1 MRKSR
6 IGLEIGETAGGGVV
20 EEVAAEVVRTKAEGR
35 VLVDRDR
42 RFGRGFAAHRR
53 VAGRG
58 ARYVLVEV
66 VRLIG
71 RGLRFTLLVV
81 GRRRAAVTDGVVV
94 EVLGEAGDRLA
105 VLRAAG
111 RNQFA
116 SGVVSIGV
124 DGVREVAEGAAALG
138 DRGATAR
145 GVVSV
150 VELGDDV
157 GRRGVADLQ
166 ELVVGVVCPAGGE
179 AI

>member
-1 MRKSR
+1 M
-6 IGLEIGETAGGGVV
+6 
-20 EEVAAEVVRTKAEGR
+20 
-35 VLVDRDR
+35 
-42 RFGRGFAAHRR
+42 
-53 VAGRG
+53 
-58 ARYVLVEV
+58 
-66 VRLIG
+66 
-71 RGLRFTLLVV
+71 RFTLLVV

-124 DGVREVAEGAAALG
+124 DGVREVAERAAALG
-138 DRGATAR
+138 DGSAAAG

-157 GRRGVADLQ
+157 GRGGVTDLQ
-166 ELVVGVVCPAGGE
+166 ELVVGVVGPAGRETVRVGDSGSHSNHPLQLRQNVFH
-179 AI
+179 IITHPVFITIHTLKKLTLPISNLILLTTTKPV